1 VQAQCPMPLNAAQQ
15 ALLEE
20 VTFQLHQNGNPQA
33 CGSFVPK
40 TLPDMMSSTLL
51 GMDLCDDDAK
61 QLSDKYV
68 FEAFLTNTFHY
79 QLIHQSSENEAG
91 TICASEDDEEKAKD
105 GLYGY
110 CDMGPDRSP
119 PQPDQDL
126 LVPTAQ
132 GSLPCRFYTRE
143 GVRIS
148 TLQQLVELLQHKKFQ
163 HLEACGKEETCAAA
177 TPLDIYA
184 VPAARVFMFAPS
196 YVGEI
201 FKLDHVQDAMGNPLS
216 MEVLSLNPRVF
227 DIFNFFSEDEA
238 QTLIDKALNEKSE
251 THKLHRSTTG
261 ATNGAIF
268 SKRTS
273 ENAWDT
279 HGKLAQVIKKRCMTA
294 LGFDEYYESHTDGL
308 QILRYNL
315 TKAYTPHMDYLD
327 NFDSD
332 PYDYDSSG
340 RGGNRFATI
349 LLYMSDLG
357 DDDGGETVFVE
368 APPSGETELRPAK
381 DVIRELK
388 ATTNALDVLTPGSWE
403 ETMAA
408 NCRSRLAVKPHK
420 SRAVLFYSQLPN
432 GELDNM
438 SKHGGCP
445 VLSGTKWAANL
456 WAWNAP
462 RAEFENAPFKP
473 GRGPSATFNQ
483 VVATFRN
490 SGKDARFNDAELF
503 YDETGFFGK
512 LGPGQEVRVNTY
524 RTHIWNIVS
533 KSRGQTLKTYVIEDD
548 SEPELSFEF

>member
-1 VQAQCPMPLNAAQQ
+1 MQAQCPLPLNSAQQ

-20 VTFQLHQNGNPQA
+20 ATFQLHQNGNPQA
-33 CGSFVPK
+33 CGSFAPK
-40 TLPDMMSSTLL
+40 TIPDMMSSTLL
-51 GMDLCDDDAK
+51 GMDLCDDDAR

-79 QLIHQSSENEAG
+79 QLIHQSSEDEAG
-91 TICASEDDEEKAKD
+91 IICSSYDDEEKAKD

-110 CDMGPDRSP
+110 CDMGPDRRP

-132 GSLPCRFYTRE
+132 RSLPCRFYTRE

-148 TLQQLVELLQHKKFQ
+148 TVQQLVELLQHKKFQ

-238 QTLIDKALNEKSE
+238 QNLIDKALNEKSS
-251 THKLHRSTTG
+251 THGLHRSTTG
-261 ATNGAIF
+261 ATNGAVF

-279 HGKLAQVIKKRCMTA
+279 HGKLAQIIKKRCMTV

-308 QILRYNL
+308 QILRYNR

-327 NFDSD
+327 NFGT
-332 PYDYDSSG
+332 YDVCS
-340 RGGNRFATI
+340 RRERFWF
-349 LLYMSDLG
+349 Y
-357 DDDGGETVFVE
+357 
-368 APPSGETELRPAK
+368 
-381 DVIRELK
+381 
-388 ATTNALDVLTPGSWE
+388 GS
-403 ETMAA
+403 
-408 NCRSRLAVKPHK
+408 
-420 SRAVLFYSQLPN
+420 VLFFL
-432 GELDNM
+432 
-438 SKHGGCP
+438 
-445 VLSGTKWAANL
+445 
-456 WAWNAP
+456 
-462 RAEFENAPFKP
+462 
-473 GRGPSATFNQ
+473 
-483 VVATFRN
+483 
-490 SGKDARFNDAELF
+490 LF
-503 YDETGFFGK
+503 F
-512 LGPGQEVRVNTY
+512 
-524 RTHIWNIVS
+524 
-533 KSRGQTLKTYVIEDD
+533 
-548 SEPELSFEF
+548 